1 MKVEIVDMNLPA
13 NEELWKNRY
22 KAKSSCGVYI
32 YDFPLLYM
40 DEHEADVFVFLWD
53 DGKGKHESYEA
64 HLMTTPFKYVSN
76 NHTTEA
82 TFYGADRS
90 EALKE
95 MTKWLDEHVNFVIEL
110 RKEVCEASSE
120 LPAE

>member
-13 NEELWKNRY
+13 NEELWKNQY

-32 YDFPLLYM
+32 YDFPSLYM

-53 DGKGKHESYEA
+53 DGKGKYESYEA

-82 TFYGADRS
+82 VFYGADRS

>member
-13 NEELWKNRY
+13 NEELWTKQY

-32 YDFPLLYM
+32 YDFPSLYM
-40 DEHEADVFVFLWD
+40 DEHEADAFVFLWD
-53 DGKGKHESYEA
+53 DGKGRYESYEV
-64 HLMTTPFKYVSN
+64 HLMTPFKYVSN

-90 EALKE
+90 EAMQK
-95 MTKWLDEHVNFVIEL
+95 MTEWLNEHVNFVIEL